1 MKKRISEEKIRR
13 ENELYEEIKRQE
25 AKPKRRVM
33 VDTSHNDDS
42 YSVESP
48 PVNMNHLQSN
58 EEPPIHSNF
67 DDFGSPPR
75 TDRSDYNN
83 SPSKPAR
90 ARLISDVYGS
100 AGIVGGNVMN
110 QGLDDN
116 KWRPSGKN
124 VDDKAKAAQAEMKV
138 LLDKQRQDDIR
149 RKEEEKKRIQDEDLK
164 LEEKLREIQEQEEL
178 RKRKIE
184 DQKRHQEV
192 LQ

>member
-1 MKKRISEEKIRR
+1 MKKRILEEKIRR

-33 VDTSHNDDS
+33 VDTSHNDDN

-164 LEEKLREIQEQEEL
+164 LEKKLREIQEQEEL
-178 RKRKIE
+178 RKK
-184 DQKRHQEV
+184 K
-192 LQ
+192 